1 MLTAWLIIMM
11 LCVLVNI
18 MYAGEADRRYVMAGR
33 RADDDVG
40 KLMADVWRVAP
51 WGRRSWLSFLVPP

>member
-40 KLMADVWRVAP
+40 KLMADETAP
-51 WGRRSWLSFLVPP
+51 PPAAGAACGA

>member
-40 KLMADVWRVAP
+40 KLMADETAP
-51 WGRRSWLSFLVPP
+51 PPAGG